1 MCQIRNLLHRSAVP
15 IDPQTNMKA
24 AEDFLLLL
32 LHAHTV
38 AAAKELLSYQLTEAE
53 PLSLSFVAKSIIN
66 THLLL
71 PESSTENEEELID
84 GVTLYARELLTLSL
98 LWHFFHDATKEG
110 DGDRILLSWKIMF
123 PVLKATKH
131 RNYAKETLLL
141 LLQSN
146 CFSERMKLQLLWSRC
161 VNTKGRVGTNV
172 PCDLHMEHLNRRLK
186 TVLRSMGANVTS
198 DAVVRAGTSLRTVNN
213 ICLQFEEETCSS
225 HAVNSAHG
233 SIHNV
238 PSFGKDFETLLSL
251 LLDEKILQ
259 PQESRFHA
267 SFTFT
272 KGLLQHYSKEE
283 LLKQIKTAIIGVI
296 V

>member
-1 MCQIRNLLHRSAVP
+1 
-15 IDPQTNMKA
+15 MKA

-53 PLSLSFVAKSIIN
+53 PPSLSFVAKSIIN

-84 GVTLYARELLTLSL
+84 RVTLYARELLTLSL

-161 VNTKGRVGTNV
+161 VNTKGRIGTNV
-172 PCDLHMEHLNRRLK
+172 DLHIEHLNRRLK

-213 ICLQFEEETCSS
+213 ICLQLEEETCSF

-238 PSFGKDFETLLSL
+238 PSFGKDFETLVSL
-251 LLDEKILQ
+251 LLTKKILQ

-267 SFTFT
+267 SFTF
-272 KGLLQHYSKEE
+272 YERIIAA
-283 LLKQIKTAIIGVI
+283 LLKGRTVEANQNCYYWSNCIRIY
-296 V
+296 

>member
-1 MCQIRNLLHRSAVP
+1 
-15 IDPQTNMKA
+15 
-24 AEDFLLLL
+24 
-32 LHAHTV
+32 
-38 AAAKELLSYQLTEAE
+38 
-53 PLSLSFVAKSIIN
+53 
-66 THLLL
+66 
-71 PESSTENEEELID
+71 
-84 GVTLYARELLTLSL
+84 
-98 LWHFFHDATKEG
+98 
-110 DGDRILLSWKIMF
+110 
-123 PVLKATKH
+123 
-131 RNYAKETLLL
+131 
-141 LLQSN
+141 
-146 CFSERMKLQLLWSRC
+146 
-161 VNTKGRVGTNV
+161 
-172 PCDLHMEHLNRRLK
+172 MEHLNRRLK

-225 HAVNSAHG
+225 HTVNSAHG

-238 PSFGKDFETLLSL
+238 PSFGKDFETIVSL

-283 LLKQIKTAIIGVI
+283 LLKKIKTAIIGVI